1 MLDLHTALAYLR
13 NELKQVNR
21 AINAIEAVAAAHY
34 ARRERV
40 ARQKAA
46 EEYLLAVSSNERST
60 QKPIMQPLPSLNP
73 ETNLWLQ

>member
-1 MLDLHTALAYLR
+1 MLDLHRALAYLR

-21 AINAIEAVAAAHY
+21 AINEIEAVAAEHY

-46 EEYLLAVSSNERST
+46 EEYPLAVSSNEQSI
-60 QKPIMQPLPSLNP
+60 QKPIMHPPPSLNP
-73 ETNLWLQ
+73 DTNLWLQ